1 MHRLPFRSVYAG
13 VARKRS
19 VRLAAIVVLVAAT
32 LAAAGGKFAGTSH
45 AARALQPRTG
55 AAGVPAQSATLAPF
69 DASGLPAGRVM
80 GLPIH
85 ASFPAGTN
93 LKHIHGGPTYVY
105 VISGSLDII
114 ETDGTRT
121 TYDAG
126 SFFWEGPGHIHTV
139 QVAQGVDV
147 FELQLLPP
155 GAESLVPVQ

>member
-1 MHRLPFRSVYAG
+1 MSLSLRQTRTGFT
-13 VARKRS
+13 RKYRI
-19 VRLAAIVVLVAAT
+19 RLAATTIGVAAT
-32 LAAAGGKFAGTSH
+32 LAAAGGSYAATSH
-45 AARALQPRTG
+45 AGRAPQHRSGT
-55 AAGVPAQSATLAPF
+55 AAVPVQSATLAPF
-69 DASGLPAGRVM
+69 DASGLPAGHVM

-93 LKHIHGGPTYVY
+93 LKHVHGGPTYVY
-105 VISGSLDII
+105 IISGSLDII
-114 ETDGTRT
+114 DTDGART

-147 FELQLLPP
+147 FELQFLPP